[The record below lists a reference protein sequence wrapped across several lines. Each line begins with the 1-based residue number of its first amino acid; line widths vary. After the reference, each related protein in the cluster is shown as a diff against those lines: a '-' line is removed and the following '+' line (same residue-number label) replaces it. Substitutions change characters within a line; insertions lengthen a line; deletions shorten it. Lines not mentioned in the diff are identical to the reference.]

1 MYLNRGSYHNHQF
14 LKKETID
21 LLLVN
26 QVPAADKPRSLGW
39 DFKYDVAT
47 QQPLLFHTGYTG
59 TFLLIDVQKQSA
71 FIFYLIESIQRTT
84 GILISKKEISCWQP
98 I

>member
-1 MYLNRGSYHNHQF
+1 M
-14 LKKETID
+14 
-21 LLLVN
+21 LLVN

-47 QQPLLFHTGYTG
+47 QRPLLFHTGYTG
-59 TFLLIDVQKQSA
+59 TFLIDVQQQSA
-71 FIFYLIESIQRTT
+71 LIFYLIESIQRTT
-84 GILISKKEISCWQP
+84 GTLISKKEISCWQP